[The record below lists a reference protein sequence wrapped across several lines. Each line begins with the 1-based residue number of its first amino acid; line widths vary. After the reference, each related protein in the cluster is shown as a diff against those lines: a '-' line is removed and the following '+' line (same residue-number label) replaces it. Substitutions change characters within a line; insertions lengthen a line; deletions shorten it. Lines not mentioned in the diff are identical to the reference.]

1 MERQRGKGRRGR
13 ALKEKGRDDG
23 KKGKR
28 NGKKANSCKKEAKRS
43 EATGD
48 FILLKSARGQTMLR
62 ESELEGTS
70 HWKDFEPFLC
80 KQKHRTFCGVAT
92 SVILL
97 NYLAHQSADEPIVTE
112 EESVEKKEEGNVKEE
127 GEKGKEDV
135 KDSTK
140 GLVYSE
146 ESFFSLEA
154 TTKVLNTSTAKVSGM
169 SLRQLSKLLEVGY
182 AVFHFASSSTLV
194 YSRMV

>member
-28 NGKKANSCKKEAKRS
+28 NGKKANSCNKEAKRS
-43 EATGD
+43 DATGD
-48 FILLKSARGQTMLR
+48 FILLKPARGNTMLR

-97 NYLAHQSADEPIVTE
+97 NYLTHHKSEDEPIVAE
-112 EESVEKKEEGNVKEE
+112 EEKEEGDVEKKEEGNVEEE

-140 GLVYSE
+140 ELVYSE

-154 TTKVLNTSTAKVSGM
+154 TTKVLNKSTAKVSGM
-169 SLRQLSKLLEVGY
+169 SLRQLGNLLEVGY
-182 AVFHFASSSTLV
+182 VLSFRILF
-194 YSRMV
+194 